1 MLGHFNRSGGKN
13 ILLRSVIK
21 QSDWFRA
28 KQMVNGNYALGNVT
42 MPYLW
47 CLLSKDSDSHT
58 KGVKKKEV
66 RENVSTLSSVDKPY
80 S

>member
-21 QSDWFRA
+21 HSDWFRA
-28 KQMVNGNYALGNVT
+28 KQMVKGNYALGNVT

-47 CLLSKDSDSHT
+47 CHT